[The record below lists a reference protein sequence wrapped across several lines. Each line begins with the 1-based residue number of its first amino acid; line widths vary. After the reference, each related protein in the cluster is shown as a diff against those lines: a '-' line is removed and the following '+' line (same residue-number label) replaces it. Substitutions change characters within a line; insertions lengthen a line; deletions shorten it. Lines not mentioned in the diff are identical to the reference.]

1 MILNVILNLT
11 LMKTQSLGGLD
22 EKSLLLFCK
31 LTPIKVYRPHRLTGG
46 GLRYLQMPCNRP
58 SNQHCLPYLCFCQT
72 VFPGGTLT
80 LLPTA
85 LTLPCQKEGDWE
97 FDEDECFFNFRW
109 IAWGGVCHHTPLSF
123 LVLFPP
129 VPCNIRFPVIEGEHE
144 AGRWKKFIEN

>member
-1 MILNVILNLT
+1 MILKVILNLA

-72 VFPGGTLT
+72 VFPGGD
-80 LLPTA
+80 PDPA
-85 LTLPCQKEGDWE
+85 SYCPDP
-97 FDEDECFFNFRW
+97 
-109 IAWGGVCHHTPLSF
+109 PLS
-123 LVLFPP
+123 
-129 VPCNIRFPVIEGEHE
+129 EG
-144 AGRWKKFIEN
+144 GRLGV